1 MKNTLDERAVPT
13 NGVSAKVAWRFVLL
27 IGLVSFFADMTYEGA
42 RSVTGPYLGVLGASA
57 TIVGFVAGFGE
68 LLGYGLRLASGYL
81 SDRTG
86 RYWPITFVGYGLN
99 LLAVPALALTGR
111 WEIAALLMIAE
122 RVGKAIRVPARDAML
137 SHASSNVGHGRGFG
151 VHEAMDQAGAVV
163 GPLIVAGTLIWRDDY
178 KTAFAILLLPAILAI
193 LMLANARRLFPHP
206 SDLEAAP
213 SDLDRRDLPRS
224 FWIYMVAAGLVAVG
238 FADFPLIAF
247 HFQKTSLLSASMIPI
262 FFAIAMGVD
271 AIAAII
277 FGNLFDHIGLPAL
290 IAATVLSAGFAPLV
304 FFGGV
309 RLALIGLVLWGVGMG
324 AQESVMRAAVAGM
337 APSDKRGTAFGIF
350 NTGFGVFWFA
360 GSLAMG
366 VLYDTSRLW
375 LVIFSVVFQLAAIP
389 LFVMVAVARRH
400 DRSPDASAILGE

>member
-1 MKNTLDERAVPT
+1 MKNTRDERAVPSD
-13 NGVSAKVAWRFVLL
+13 GVSAKVAWRFVLL

-42 RSVTGPYLGVLGASA
+42 RSVTGPYLGILGASA
-57 TIVGFVAGFGE
+57 TVVGFVAGFGE
-68 LLGYGLRLASGYL
+68 LLGYGLRLVSGYL

-137 SHASSNVGHGRGFG
+137 SHASANVGQGKGFG

-163 GPLIVAGTLIWRDDY
+163 GPLIVAGMLAWRDDY
-178 KTAFAILLLPAILAI
+178 KAAFAILLIPAILAI

-206 SDLEAAP
+206 SDLEATP
-213 SDLDRRDLPRS
+213 GDLDRRDLPRS

-247 HFQKTSLLSASMIPI
+247 HFQKVSLLSPDMIPI

-271 AIAAII
+271 AIAALI

-309 RLALIGLVLWGVGMG
+309 QLALIGVVLWGIGMG

-337 APSDKRGTAFGIF
+337 APSDKRGTAYGIF

-389 LFVMVAVARRH
+389 LFVIVARR
-400 DRSPDASAILGE
+400 RSRAAAPTGGE

>member
-206 SDLEAAP
+206 SDLEAAS

-309 RLALIGLVLWGVGMG
+309 RLALIGVVLWGVGMG
-324 AQESVMRAAVAGM
+324 AQESVMRAAL
-337 APSDKRGTAFGIF
+337 P
-350 NTGFGVFWFA
+350 
-360 GSLAMG
+360 LASSIPDLACSG
-366 VLYDTSRLW
+366 LPAVSRW
-375 LVIFSVVFQLAAIP
+375 ACSMTPRAC
-389 LFVMVAVARRH
+389 
-400 DRSPDASAILGE
+400 GW

>member
-1 MKNTLDERAVPT
+1 MKNTLDERAVPS

-99 LLAVPALALTGR
+99 LFAVPALALTGR

-137 SHASSNVGHGRGFG
+137 SHASANVGHGRGFG
-151 VHEAMDQAGAVV
+151 VHEEMDQAGAVV
-163 GPLIVAGTLIWRDDY
+163 GPLIVAGALVWRDDY

-193 LMLANARRLFPHP
+193 LMLANARRLFPDP

-224 FWIYMVAAGLVAVG
+224 FWIYMAAAGLVAVG

-290 IAATVLSAGFAPLV
+290 IAATILSAGFAPLV

-309 RLALIGLVLWGVGMG
+309 RLALIGVVLWGVGMG
-324 AQESVMRAAVAGM
+324 AQESVMRATVAGM

-360 GSLAMG
+360 GSIAMG

-389 LFVMVAVARRH
+389 LFMIVAVARRR
-400 DRSPDASAILGE
+400 DRSPDASPTLGE

>member
-1 MKNTLDERAVPT
+1 MKNIDDKDAIPRNEVT
-13 NGVSAKVAWRFVLL
+13 AKVAWRFVLL
-27 IGLVSFFADMTYEGA
+27 IGVVSFFADMTYEGA

-86 RYWPITFVGYGLN
+86 RYWPITFVGYSLN
-99 LLAVPALALTGR
+99 LFAVPALAPTGR

-122 RVGKAIRVPARDAML
+122 RVGKAIRVPPRDAML
-137 SHASSNVGHGRGFG
+137 SHASANVGQGKGFG

-163 GPLIVAGTLIWRDDY
+163 GPLIVAGMLAWRDDY
-178 KTAFAILLLPAILAI
+178 KAAFAILLLPAILAI

-247 HFQKTSLLSASMIPI
+247 HFQKISLLSASMIPI

-271 AIAAII
+271 AIAALV
-277 FGNLFDHIGLPAL
+277 FGNLFDHIGMPAL
-290 IAATVLSAGFAPLV
+290 IVATVLSAGFAPLV

-309 RLALIGLVLWGVGMG
+309 RLALIGVVLWGVGMG

-366 VLYDTSRLW
+366 ILYDTSRLW
-375 LVIFSVVFQLAAIP
+375 LVIFSVVF
-389 LFVMVAVARRH
+389 
-400 DRSPDASAILGE
+400 

>member
-1 MKNTLDERAVPT
+1 MKNIRDKDEIPHNEVT
-13 NGVSAKVAWRFVLL
+13 AKVAWRFVLL
-27 IGLVSFFADMTYEGA
+27 IGLVSFFADMTCEGA

-99 LLAVPALALTGR
+99 LFAVPALALTGR

-122 RVGKAIRVPARDAML
+122 RVGKAIRVPPRDAML
-137 SHASSNVGHGRGFG
+137 SHASANVGQGKGFG

-163 GPLIVAGTLIWRDDY
+163 GPLIVAGMLAWRDDY
-178 KTAFAILLLPAILAI
+178 KAAFAILLLPAILAI

-247 HFQKTSLLSASMIPI
+247 HFQKISLLSASMIPI

-271 AIAAII
+271 AIAALV
-277 FGNLFDHIGLPAL
+277 FGNLFDHIGMPAL
-290 IAATVLSAGFAPLV
+290 IVATVLSAGFAPLV

-309 RLALIGLVLWGVGMG
+309 RLALIGVVLWGVGMG

-366 VLYDTSRLW
+366 ILYDTSRLW

-389 LFVMVAVARRH
+389 LFVMVALAVAR
-400 DRSPDASAILGE
+400 DS

>member
-1 MKNTLDERAVPT
+1 MKNTLDERAALS

-57 TIVGFVAGFGE
+57 TVVGFVAGFGE

-137 SHASSNVGHGRGFG
+137 SHASANVGHGKGFG

-163 GPLIVAGTLIWRDDY
+163 GPLIVAGMLAWRDDY
-178 KTAFAILLLPAILAI
+178 KAAFAILLIPAILAI

-213 SDLDRRDLPRS
+213 GDLDRRDLPRS

-247 HFQKTSLLSASMIPI
+247 HFQKVSLLSPDMIPI

-271 AIAAII
+271 AIAALI
-277 FGNLFDHIGLPAL
+277 FGNLFDRIGMPAL
-290 IAATVLSAGFAPLV
+290 IAASALSAWFAPLV

-309 RLALIGLVLWGVGMG
+309 GLALLGVVLWGVGMG

-337 APSDKRGTAFGIF
+337 APSDKRGTAYGIF

-366 VLYDTSRLW
+366 VLYDTSRFW

-389 LFVMVAVARRH
+389 LFVIVARS
-400 DRSPDASAILGE
+400 RSQAAVSPPGE